1 MKKTDKG
8 VSLLEVLL
16 VIGIMVMVI
25 PKVYENIEN
34 HLNNVRWQNA
44 AEHANTYNTAV
55 RNYVAD
61 NASTLLA
68 GSLPK
73 TITPATLIQKGY
85 LKSGF
90 SESNFGQS
98 YITGI
103 AKNSKTS
110 RLEALTC
117 SNGGQS
123 LSEAGMRSVASMI
136 EGLGGYINSSKQAI
150 GAGGGWSDTPS
161 NYGLNCATGHIA
173 MALVGA
179 DLQESDRLYRYS
191 IANRPDLNRM
201 HTAIDMNSNN
211 LNNVGTLNGN
221 AAALSGDISA
231 RNGTFSG
238 AISGNTAT
246 TNGDIT
252 SNNGWLVTKNSKG
265 WMNSTY
271 GGGWYMS
278 DSSWLRSV
286 NNKGIYTGGQVKGGT
301 VRADG
306 RLYTGEYLQLEKT
319 ATAGASCSPNGL
331 VGRDSTGAILS
342 CQSGVWRTSGSSN
355 GSYSNLGSHR
365 GSFTGR
371 NTGSGTLFV
380 YASGGNGGSAGGDC
394 ANTSRLQ
401 GYVAGA
407 LISTNASNNP
417 SYGKTAF
424 ISFAVPAGATYQ
436 ITSYPAQNYSCG
448 SGVFS
453 VFGYQT

>member
-136 EGLGGYINSSKQAI
+136 EGLGDYINSSKQAI

-191 IANRPDLNRM
+191 ITNRPDLNRM

-342 CQSGVWRTSGSSN
+342 CQSGTWRRASGSTVLTGKIANGQQIPLPSGFSASQCTWSVSN
-355 GSYSNLGSHR
+355 AENPHGWKPNYFAGS
-365 GSFTGR
+365 
-371 NTGSGTLFV
+371 V
-380 YASGGNGGSAGGDC
+380 
-394 ANTSRLQ
+394 
-401 GYVAGA
+401 
-407 LISTNASNNP
+407 
-417 SYGKTAF
+417 
-424 ISFAVPAGATYQ
+424 ATYDANR
-436 ITSYPAQNYSCG
+436 IVKCGFYDEYNFYGGTHRTDLSGKCSYIVVCQ
-448 SGVFS
+448 
-453 VFGYQT
+453 